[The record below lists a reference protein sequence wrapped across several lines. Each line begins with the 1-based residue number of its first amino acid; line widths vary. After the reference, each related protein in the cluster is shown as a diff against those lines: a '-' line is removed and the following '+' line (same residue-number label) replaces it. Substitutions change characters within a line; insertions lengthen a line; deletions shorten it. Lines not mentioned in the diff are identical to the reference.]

1 MYIQGF
7 IILIIF
13 GLTPLLNK
21 HILDEVSA
29 EGVVF
34 FSAIISTFI
43 ITIFGCYFFRDKF
56 SIDINTFRKKPH
68 IMCYLIASAIFI
80 FVIADYLY
88 MTTLQNTNK
97 AHLLVS
103 FIAIYPLITVLYSY
117 FFLDHDINI
126 YNIMGAIFVV
136 LGIMLLQ
143 R

>member
-1 MYIQGF
+1 MYIQCL
-7 IILIIF
+7 IILLIF

-21 HILDEVSA
+21 HILDDVSP

-34 FSAIISTFI
+34 FSSIISTFV
-43 ITIFGCYFFRDKF
+43 ITILGCSFFHDKF
-56 SIDINTFRKKPH
+56 SNDITTFRKKPH
-68 IMCYLIASAIFI
+68 VMCYLIASAICI

-97 AHLLVS
+97 THLLVS

-117 FFLDHDINI
+117 FFLDHSINI